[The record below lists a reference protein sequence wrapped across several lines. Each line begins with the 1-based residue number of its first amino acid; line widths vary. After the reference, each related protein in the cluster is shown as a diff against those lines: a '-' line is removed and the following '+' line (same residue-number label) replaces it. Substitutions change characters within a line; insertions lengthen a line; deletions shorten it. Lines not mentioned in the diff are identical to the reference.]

1 MLFDITNKKVLIT
14 GSTSG
19 IGLVLAEGIAKE
31 GATVIINGRNAEK
44 VKIAVNSLKEKGLQV
59 FGYTFDIAKPEE
71 VESSVAQIEND
82 LGPIDVLVNNAGIQI
97 RGKLEEFELD
107 DWNKV
112 IETNLTGAFVVS
124 KYVVRGMIQ
133 RKKGKIIN
141 ICSLQSELARNTI
154 APYAAAKGGMKML
167 TRSMA
172 TEWAKHNVQV
182 NGIGPGYFKTAITK
196 ALYENQE
203 FNDWLCNRTPVGRWG
218 NPEEL
223 VGTVVYLS
231 SEASDFVN
239 GQLIFVDG
247 GITACI

>member
-44 VKIAVNSLKEKGLQV
+44 VKIAVNALNEKGLRV
-59 FGYTFDIAKPEE
+59 FGYTFDISKPEE
-71 VESSVAQIEND
+71 VERSVAQIEND

>member
-19 IGLVLAEGIAKE
+19 IGYVLAEGVAKE
-31 GATVIINGRNAEK
+31 GAVVIINGRNAEK
-44 VKIAVNSLKEKGLQV
+44 VNNAVKGLKEKGLNV
-59 FGYTFDIAKPEE
+59 FGYTFDISKPEE
-71 VESSVAQIEND
+71 VEKSVALIEKE
-82 LGPIDVLVNNAGIQI
+82 LGSIDVLVNNAGIQI

-154 APYAAAKGGMKML
+154 APYAATKGGMKML
-167 TRSMA
+167 NRSMA

-196 ALYENQE
+196 ALYENPE

>member
-19 IGLVLAEGIAKE
+19 IGYVLAEGVAKE
-31 GATVIINGRNAEK
+31 GAVVIINGRNAGK
-44 VKIAVNSLKEKGLQV
+44 VNNAVKGLKEKGLNV
-59 FGYTFDIAKPEE
+59 FGYTFDISKPEE
-71 VESSVAQIEND
+71 VEKSVALIEKE
-82 LGPIDVLVNNAGIQI
+82 LGNIDVLVNNAGIQI

-196 ALYENQE
+196 ALYENTE

-223 VGTVVYLS
+223 VGTLVYLS

>member
-19 IGLVLAEGIAKE
+19 IGYVLAEGVAKE
-31 GATVIINGRNAEK
+31 GAVVIINGRNAEK
-44 VKIAVNSLKEKGLQV
+44 VNNAVKGLKDKGLNV
-59 FGYTFDIAKPEE
+59 FGYTFDISKPEE
-71 VESSVAQIEND
+71 VEKSVALIEKE
-82 LGPIDVLVNNAGIQI
+82 LGNIDVLVNNAGIQI

-124 KYVVRGMIQ
+124 KYVVKGMI
-133 RKKGKIIN
+133 RRRKGKIVN

-196 ALYENQE
+196 ALYENTE

-223 VGTVVYLS
+223 VGTLVYLS

>member
-19 IGLVLAEGIAKE
+19 IGYVLAEGVAKE
-31 GATVIINGRNAEK
+31 GAVVIINGRNAEK
-44 VKIAVNSLKEKGLQV
+44 VNNAVKGLKDKGLNV
-59 FGYTFDIAKPEE
+59 FGYTFDISKPEE
-71 VESSVAQIEND
+71 VEKSVALIEKE
-82 LGPIDVLVNNAGIQI
+82 LGNIDVLINNAGIQI
-97 RGKLEEFELD
+97 RGKLEEFELG

-196 ALYENQE
+196 ALYENPE

>member
-1 MLFDITNKKVLIT
+1 MLFDIKNKKVLIT

-31 GATVIINGRNAEK
+31 GAVVIINGRDAAK
-44 VKIAVNSLKEKGLQV
+44 VKNAVNSLKEKGLQV

-71 VESSVAQIEND
+71 VERSVAQIEND

-97 RGKLEEFELD
+97 RGKLEEFALD

-112 IETNLTGAFVVS
+112 LETNLTGAFVVS
-124 KYVVRGMIQ
+124 KYVVKGMIQ

-223 VGTVVYLS
+223 VGTIVYLS